1 MRYFYIYF
9 IQLAKDIKMKTKQ
22 KHEVWGAQKAQ
33 KSTITGRC
41 SAPNSAELNK

>member
-1 MRYFYIYF
+1 
-9 IQLAKDIKMKTKQ
+9 MKTIQ
-22 KHEVWGAQKAQ
+22 NMRLLSCRGAQKAQ